1 MPATN
6 TLLAVALSFLLV
18 SCHAKQATETT
29 TSTATGPA
37 ARPDSIKYTQVPPA
51 TLRSRASATP
61 GMQRW
66 RINDTLTLECSHPLA
81 TFVTEEQPVPQP
93 VWGQLAL
100 RGQHGWYK
108 LLADKMYWT
117 LYHVSIAPDGT
128 LFQLPTVGVE
138 DKLKQASQQVQQ
150 PLKLMEEDLFY
161 NTYDV
166 PHLTWTEYLDED
178 LAALPARQIAPE
190 YLGGELDDKL
200 YYPLPYWLAQ
210 EKKRLTSTR
219 HLPTADRL
227 AAYLELSHDTT
238 SHTGRLLP
246 PYKALLADLLHAYQA
261 YPMAPD
267 TLQLLQESLRSLNLS
282 ADRKTK

>member
-6 TLLAVALSFLLV
+6 TLRAVAFSCLLGA
-18 SCHAKQATETT
+18 CHAKQAPETT
-29 TSTATGPA
+29 TATAPKPV
-37 ARPDSIKYTQVPPA
+37 ARPDSG
-51 TLRSRASATP
+51 SRASATP

-66 RINDTLTLECSHPLA
+66 RINDTLTLECTHPLG
-81 TFVTEEQPVPQP
+81 TFVTEEQAVPQP

-108 LLADKMYWT
+108 LLADNMYWT
-117 LYHVSIAPDGT
+117 LYHVSVAPDGT

-138 DKLKQASQQVQQ
+138 GKISPASAHVQQ
-150 PLKLMEEDLFY
+150 PIKLTEEDLFY

-166 PHLTWTEYLDED
+166 PRLTWTEYLDED
-178 LAALPARQIAPE
+178 LVALPARQIEPD
-190 YLGGELDDKL
+190 YLGGEVDDKT

-210 EKKRLTSTR
+210 EQKRLTSTR

-227 AAYLELSHDTT
+227 AAYLELSQDTAR
-238 SHTGRLLP
+238 HTGRLLP
-246 PYKALLADLLHAYQA
+246 PYKGLLADLLQAYQA

-267 TLQLLQESLRSLNLS
+267 TLQLLRESLSSLSPS
-282 ADRKTK
+282 ASRKDK

>member
-1 MPATN
+1 
-6 TLLAVALSFLLV
+6 
-18 SCHAKQATETT
+18 
-29 TSTATGPA
+29 
-37 ARPDSIKYTQVPPA
+37 
-51 TLRSRASATP
+51 
-61 GMQRW
+61 MQSW
-66 RINDTLTLECSHPLA
+66 RINDTLTLECTHPLA
-81 TFVTEEQPVPQP
+81 TFVTQQQAVPQP

-108 LLADKMYWT
+108 LLADNMYWT
-117 LYHVSIAPDGT
+117 LYHVSVAPDGT

-138 DKLKQASQQVQQ
+138 GKLKQASKQAQKSIQ
-150 PLKLMEEDLFY
+150 LTEEDLFY

-166 PHLTWTEYLDED
+166 SHLTWTEYLDED
-178 LAALPARQIAPE
+178 LAALPARQIAPD

-210 EKKRLTSTR
+210 EQKRLTSTR
-219 HLPTADRL
+219 HLPPADRL
-227 AAYLELSHDTT
+227 AAYLDLSQDTA

-267 TLQLLQESLRSLNLS
+267 TTQLLREALRSLRPAAAKKN
-282 ADRKTK
+282 K